1 MDFLIYVLVATLV
14 VSIIIIII
22 GKATNTSKEIAKT
35 QSAHFSDEQKQWL
48 QKVGDIYRENK
59 ALTFL
64 DVYVECG
71 MPKEIA
77 YSKDSNT
84 IKQAFPFDK
93 EETKHDGYDVFRS
106 YQWAIAE
113 RYRLQHNELSTID
126 AAQYG
131 LNLQKEETIYHRI
144 NSVILHQEKTTR
156 YNIAYSGVRWQS
168 GMLRAGSMSVIG
180 NEITRFSPMDIGRL
194 FITNQRILFI
204 GKQKN
209 VTKSIPIKSVLYYNL
224 YQDGVLIHTPNRK
237 PILFKFE
244 IGYNSEIISVEDGLN
259 EFVIV
264 LDRIISGTET
274 RNLSK

>member
-1 MDFLIYVLVATLV
+1 MEIFLV
-14 VSIIIIII
+14 VMVVLCVIAVIII
-22 GKATNTSKEIAKT
+22 AVSRSDDTSQIVNANLT
-35 QSAHFSDEQKQWL
+35 DEQKQWI
-48 QKVGDIYRENK
+48 QKVGEIFRENK
-59 ALTFL
+59 ALSFL

-71 MPKEIA
+71 MPADIA
-77 YSKDSNT
+77 YSKDT
-84 IKQAFPFDK
+84 DAIKQAFPFNE
-93 EETKHDGYDVFRS
+93 EETKHDGYDVFNS

-194 FITNQRILFI
+194 FITNERILFI

-274 RNLSK
+274 QNLSR